1 MQNIGNT
8 YQSIKTNV
16 ASNGNISSAIS
27 KNNAADFSDLLSSI
41 SSISKNSSLSASGN
55 TKNSV
60 RADKKENTVSSSDR
74 RAENLSKSSKAPE
87 RDRNTVRENTDS
99 VENDRSKSS
108 PEADVKSAGEN
119 TEDKERAL
127 TDSTEII
134 MNSTDLFSDAD
145 CLKTDVFSAQTALM
159 DAADVNSLNQKIEL
173 ADKIVQRSSDFI
185 KSDAAQAE
193 TLKSSLLNLSNEEL
207 AALENSDD
215 ATLNE
220 FVNKAVSS
228 ALQTDPDAA
237 KAILKAG
244 SLKDADIAKGT
255 LNSSFQ
261 SDPVKS
267 SSDDENLDSW
277 FNELLGDA
285 QVEDVKITA
294 GKSESTDFGAKDFD
308 LIEKS
313 LKLTRTLDDNLAK
326 ADVKSR
332 IDAIMDSKAE
342 AHENTLQKSLEL
354 LKGMA
359 QGKTGTSA
367 NATEITS
374 YRSDLNASSE
384 QRIGTNGFLSL
395 EQAIKSAVE
404 GSVSSMS
411 SDLSQDSG
419 FQGNQNQSFQSML
432 QQSAATNRENTQT
445 QISKQFD
452 LLSMSSSLKQ
462 NAQALT
468 EKVMQMASKNLKTM
482 DLTLNPEGLGRMK
495 ISLDVGGADDVTRIS
510 ISASSP
516 ATRALVEQGMDV
528 LRQTLRDNDISAQA
542 EVTEYEDNSSNQNG
556 NSQQKTA
563 DRNGHSQNGHEE
575 QSHDDLNYGT
585 FFASDEH
592 KNNVSENDTEN
603 LINSQNG
610 DSVSYFA

>member
-8 YQSIKTNV
+8 YQTIKNNV
-16 ASNGNISSAIS
+16 ASNGNISSAVS

-41 SSISKNSSLSASGN
+41 SKNSSLSALGN

-60 RADKKENTVSSSDR
+60 RSDKKVNTVSSSDR
-74 RAENLSKSSKAPE
+74 RSENLSKSSKAPE
-87 RDRNTVRENTDS
+87 RDLNTVKEMPDS
-99 VENDRSKSS
+99 VEKDRSDSA
-108 PEADVKSAGEN
+108 PNADVKSAGVKP
-119 TEDKERAL
+119 EDKEMAL

-145 CLKTDVFSAQTALM
+145 CLKSDVI
-159 DAADVNSLNQKIEL
+159 SLNQKIEL
-173 ADKIVQRSSDFI
+173 VDKIVQRSSDFI
-185 KSDAAQAE
+185 KSDAAQSEA
-193 TLKSSLLNLSNEEL
+193 LKSSLLNLSNEEL
-207 AALENSDD
+207 TALENSDD
-215 ATLNE
+215 VTLNE

-228 ALQTDPDAA
+228 AFQTDPDVA
-237 KAILKAG
+237 KDFLKAG
-244 SLKDADIAKGT
+244 ALKDADIAKGT

-267 SSDDENLDSW
+267 SSDDETLDSW

-294 GKSESTDFGAKDFD
+294 GKSESSDFGAEDFD

-313 LKLTRTLDDNLAK
+313 LKLTRTLDESLAK
-326 ADVKSR
+326 ADVKSK
-332 IDAIMDSKAE
+332 IDAIMDSKAD

-367 NATEITS
+367 NAPEITS
-374 YRSDLNASSE
+374 YRSDLNATSE
-384 QRIGTNGFLSL
+384 QKIGTNGFLSL

-432 QQSAATNRENTQT
+432 QQSAATNKENTQT
-445 QISKQFD
+445 LISKQFD

-556 NSQQKTA
+556 NSQQETA

>member
-8 YQSIKTNV
+8 YQTIKNNV
-16 ASNGNISSAIS
+16 ASNGNISSAVS

-41 SSISKNSSLSASGN
+41 SKNSSLSALGN

-60 RADKKENTVSSSDR
+60 RSDKKVNTVSSSDR
-74 RAENLSKSSKAPE
+74 RSENLSKSSKAPE
-87 RDRNTVRENTDS
+87 RDVKTVKEKPDS
-99 VENDRSKSS
+99 VEKDRSDSA
-108 PEADVKSAGEN
+108 PDADVKSAGVKP
-119 TEDKERAL
+119 EDKEMAL

-145 CLKTDVFSAQTALM
+145 CLKSDVI
-159 DAADVNSLNQKIEL
+159 SLNQKIEL
-173 ADKIVQRSSDFI
+173 VDKIVQRSSDFI
-185 KSDAAQAE
+185 KSDAAQSEA
-193 TLKSSLLNLSNEEL
+193 LKSSLLNLSNEEL
-207 AALENSDD
+207 TALENSDD

-228 ALQTDPDAA
+228 AFQTDPDVA
-237 KAILKAG
+237 KDFLKAG
-244 SLKDADIAKGT
+244 VLKDADIAKGS

-267 SSDDENLDSW
+267 SSDDEPLDSW
-277 FNELLGDA
+277 FNDLLGDA

-294 GKSESTDFGAKDFD
+294 GKSESSDFGAEDFD

-313 LKLTRTLDDNLAK
+313 LKLTRTLDESLAK
-326 ADVKSR
+326 ADVKSK
-332 IDAIMDSKAE
+332 IDAIMDSKAD

-367 NATEITS
+367 NAPEITS
-374 YRSDLNASSE
+374 YRSDLNATSE
-384 QRIGTNGFLSL
+384 QKIGTNGFLSL

-432 QQSAATNRENTQT
+432 QQSAATNKENTQIL
-445 QISKQFD
+445 ISKQFD

-495 ISLDVGGADDVTRIS
+495 ISLYVGGADDVTRIS

-556 NSQQKTA
+556 NSQQETA

>member
-8 YQSIKTNV
+8 YQTIKNNV
-16 ASNGNISSAIS
+16 ASNGNISSAVS

-41 SSISKNSSLSASGN
+41 SKNSSLSALGN

-60 RADKKENTVSSSDR
+60 RSDKKVNTVSSSDR
-74 RAENLSKSSKAPE
+74 RSENLSKSSKAHE
-87 RDRNTVRENTDS
+87 RDMNTVKEMPDS
-99 VENDRSKSS
+99 VEKDRSDSA
-108 PEADVKSAGEN
+108 PDADVKSAGVKP
-119 TEDKERAL
+119 EDKEMAL

-145 CLKTDVFSAQTALM
+145 CLKSDVI
-159 DAADVNSLNQKIEL
+159 SLNQKIEL
-173 ADKIVQRSSDFI
+173 VDKIVQRSSDFI
-185 KSDAAQAE
+185 KSDAAQSEA
-193 TLKSSLLNLSNEEL
+193 LKSSLLNLSNEEL
-207 AALENSDD
+207 TALEKSDD
-215 ATLNE
+215 VTLNE

-228 ALQTDPDAA
+228 AFQTDPDVA
-237 KAILKAG
+237 KDFLKAG
-244 SLKDADIAKGT
+244 ALKDADIAKGT

-267 SSDDENLDSW
+267 SSDDEPLDSW
-277 FNELLGDA
+277 FNDLLGDA

-294 GKSESTDFGAKDFD
+294 GKSESSDFGAEDFD

-313 LKLTRTLDDNLAK
+313 LKLTKTLDESLAK
-326 ADVKSR
+326 ADVKSK
-332 IDAIMDSKAE
+332 IDAIMDSKAD

-359 QGKTGTSA
+359 QGKTGSSA
-367 NATEITS
+367 NAPEITS
-374 YRSDLNASSE
+374 YRSDLNATSE
-384 QRIGTNGFLSL
+384 QKIGTNGFLSL

-432 QQSAATNRENTQT
+432 QQSAATNKENTQT
-445 QISKQFD
+445 LISKQFD

-556 NSQQKTA
+556 NSQQETA

>member
-8 YQSIKTNV
+8 YQTIKNNV
-16 ASNGNISSAIS
+16 ASNGNISSAVS

-41 SSISKNSSLSASGN
+41 SKNSSLSALGN

-60 RADKKENTVSSSDR
+60 RSDKKVNTVSSSDR
-74 RAENLSKSSKAPE
+74 RSENLSKSSKAPE
-87 RDRNTVRENTDS
+87 RDMNTVKEMPDS
-99 VENDRSKSS
+99 VEKDRSDSA
-108 PEADVKSAGEN
+108 PDADVKSAGVKP
-119 TEDKERAL
+119 EDKEMAL

-145 CLKTDVFSAQTALM
+145 CLKSDVI
-159 DAADVNSLNQKIEL
+159 SLNQKIEL
-173 ADKIVQRSSDFI
+173 VDKIVQRSSDFI
-185 KSDAAQAE
+185 KSDAAQSEA
-193 TLKSSLLNLSNEEL
+193 LKSSLLNLSNEEL
-207 AALENSDD
+207 TALENSDD
-215 ATLNE
+215 VTLNE

-228 ALQTDPDAA
+228 AFQTDPDVA
-237 KAILKAG
+237 KDFLKAG
-244 SLKDADIAKGT
+244 VLKDADIAKGS

-267 SSDDENLDSW
+267 SSDDEPLDSW
-277 FNELLGDA
+277 FNDLLGDA

-294 GKSESTDFGAKDFD
+294 GKSESSDFGAEDFD

-313 LKLTRTLDDNLAK
+313 LKLTRTLDESLAK
-326 ADVKSR
+326 ADVKSK
-332 IDAIMDSKAE
+332 IDAIMDSKSD

-367 NATEITS
+367 NAPEITS
-374 YRSDLNASSE
+374 YRSDLNATSE
-384 QRIGTNGFLSL
+384 QKIGTNGFLSL

-432 QQSAATNRENTQT
+432 QQSAATNKENTQT
-445 QISKQFD
+445 LISKQFD

-556 NSQQKTA
+556 NSQQETA

>member
-8 YQSIKTNV
+8 YQTIKNNV
-16 ASNGNISSAIS
+16 ASNGNISSAVS

-41 SSISKNSSLSASGN
+41 SKNSSLSALGN

-60 RADKKENTVSSSDR
+60 RSDKKVNTVSSSDR
-74 RAENLSKSSKAPE
+74 RSENLSKSSKAPE
-87 RDRNTVRENTDS
+87 RDMNTVKEMPDS
-99 VENDRSKSS
+99 VEKDRSDSA
-108 PEADVKSAGEN
+108 PDADVKSAGVKP
-119 TEDKERAL
+119 EDKEMAL

-145 CLKTDVFSAQTALM
+145 CLKSDVI
-159 DAADVNSLNQKIEL
+159 SLNQKIEL
-173 ADKIVQRSSDFI
+173 VDKIVQRSSDFI
-185 KSDAAQAE
+185 KSDAAQSEA
-193 TLKSSLLNLSNEEL
+193 LKSSLLNLSNEEL
-207 AALENSDD
+207 TALEKSDD
-215 ATLNE
+215 VTLNE

-228 ALQTDPDAA
+228 AFQTDPDVA
-237 KAILKAG
+237 KDFLKAG
-244 SLKDADIAKGT
+244 ALKDADIAKGT

-267 SSDDENLDSW
+267 SSDDEPLDSW
-277 FNELLGDA
+277 FNDLLGDA

-294 GKSESTDFGAKDFD
+294 GKSESSDFGAEDFD

-313 LKLTRTLDDNLAK
+313 LKLTKTLDESLAK
-326 ADVKSR
+326 ADVKSK
-332 IDAIMDSKAE
+332 IDAIMDSKAD

-359 QGKTGTSA
+359 QGKTGSSA
-367 NATEITS
+367 NAPEITS
-374 YRSDLNASSE
+374 YRSDLNATSE
-384 QRIGTNGFLSL
+384 QKIGTNGFLSL

-432 QQSAATNRENTQT
+432 QQSASTNKENTQT
-445 QISKQFD
+445 LISKQFD

-556 NSQQKTA
+556 NSQQETA

>member
-8 YQSIKTNV
+8 YQTIKNNV
-16 ASNGNISSAIS
+16 ASNGNISSAVS

-41 SSISKNSSLSASGN
+41 SKNSSLSALGN

-60 RADKKENTVSSSDR
+60 RSDKKVNTVSSSDR
-74 RAENLSKSSKAPE
+74 RSENLSKSSKAPE
-87 RDRNTVRENTDS
+87 RDMNTVKEMPDS
-99 VENDRSKSS
+99 VEKDRADSA
-108 PEADVKSAGEN
+108 PDADVKSAGVKP
-119 TEDKERAL
+119 EDKEMAL

-145 CLKTDVFSAQTALM
+145 CLKSDVI
-159 DAADVNSLNQKIEL
+159 SLNQKIEL
-173 ADKIVQRSSDFI
+173 VDKIVQRSSDFI
-185 KSDAAQAE
+185 KSDAAQSEA
-193 TLKSSLLNLSNEEL
+193 LKSSLLNLSNEEL
-207 AALENSDD
+207 TALEKSDD
-215 ATLNE
+215 VTLNE

-228 ALQTDPDAA
+228 AFQTDPDVA
-237 KAILKAG
+237 KDFLKAG
-244 SLKDADIAKGT
+244 ALKDADIAKGT

-267 SSDDENLDSW
+267 SSDDEPLDSW
-277 FNELLGDA
+277 FNDLLGDA

-294 GKSESTDFGAKDFD
+294 GKSESSDFGAEDFD

-313 LKLTRTLDDNLAK
+313 LKLTKTLDESLAK
-326 ADVKSR
+326 ADVKSK
-332 IDAIMDSKAE
+332 IDAIMDSKAD

-359 QGKTGTSA
+359 QGKTGSSA
-367 NATEITS
+367 NAPEITS
-374 YRSDLNASSE
+374 YRSDLNATSE
-384 QRIGTNGFLSL
+384 QKIGTNGFLSL

-432 QQSAATNRENTQT
+432 QQSAATNKENTQT
-445 QISKQFD
+445 LISKQFD

-556 NSQQKTA
+556 NSQQETA

>member
-8 YQSIKTNV
+8 YQTIKNNV
-16 ASNGNISSAIS
+16 ASNGNISSAVS

-41 SSISKNSSLSASGN
+41 SKNSSLSALGN

-60 RADKKENTVSSSDR
+60 RSDKKVNTVSSSDR
-74 RAENLSKSSKAPE
+74 RSENLSKSSKAPE
-87 RDRNTVRENTDS
+87 RDMNTVKEMPDS
-99 VENDRSKSS
+99 VEKDRSDSA
-108 PEADVKSAGEN
+108 PDADVKSAGVKP
-119 TEDKERAL
+119 EDKEMAL

-145 CLKTDVFSAQTALM
+145 CLKSDVI
-159 DAADVNSLNQKIEL
+159 SLNQKIEL
-173 ADKIVQRSSDFI
+173 VDKIVQRSSDFI
-185 KSDAAQAE
+185 KSDAAQSEA
-193 TLKSSLLNLSNEEL
+193 LKSSLLNLSNEEL
-207 AALENSDD
+207 TALENSDD
-215 ATLNE
+215 VTLNE

-228 ALQTDPDAA
+228 AFQTDPDVA
-237 KAILKAG
+237 KDFLKAG
-244 SLKDADIAKGT
+244 ALKDADIAKGT

-267 SSDDENLDSW
+267 SSDDEPLDSW
-277 FNELLGDA
+277 FNDLLGDA

-294 GKSESTDFGAKDFD
+294 GKSESSDFGAEDFD

-313 LKLTRTLDDNLAK
+313 LKLTRTLDESLAK
-326 ADVKSR
+326 ADVKSK
-332 IDAIMDSKAE
+332 IDAIMDSKSD

-367 NATEITS
+367 NAPEITS
-374 YRSDLNASSE
+374 YRSDLNATSE
-384 QRIGTNGFLSL
+384 QKIGTNGFLSL

-432 QQSAATNRENTQT
+432 QQSAATNKENTQT
-445 QISKQFD
+445 LISKQFD

-556 NSQQKTA
+556 NSQQETA